1 MLDLLEILW
10 YNKRKRKR
18 EKIWYQKKQK
28 WLKTIWKKLVM
39 EMCEF

>member
-1 MLDLLEILW
+1 MIDLLPHLW

-28 WLKTIWKKLVM
+28 WLKTT
-39 EMCEF
+39 